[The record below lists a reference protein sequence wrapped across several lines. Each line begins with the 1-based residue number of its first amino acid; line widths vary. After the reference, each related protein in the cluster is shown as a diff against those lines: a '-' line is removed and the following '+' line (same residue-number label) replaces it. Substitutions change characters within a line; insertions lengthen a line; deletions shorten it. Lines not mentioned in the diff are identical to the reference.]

1 MNKHGKAKQIVRR
14 YALWAAGGGFIP
26 APVVNVATV
35 TGLQVSMLERLSKLY
50 DADYS
55 RSTAQMFIS
64 AVTGTTVLSMG
75 YRASNVLRF
84 VPGVGLLAGGA
95 TMGALAAAST
105 YALGQVTINSLE
117 TTGDL
122 LRVDMVQA
130 KNTFEEALNRGKEVV
145 SRWQQGHEAS
155 EENVGVPVKADP
167 AEPALDLDALALLE
181 RLAALHDKGLLTD
194 SEFDAQKEK
203 LLSRL

>member
-1 MNKHGKAKQIVRR
+1 MNKNGKAKQIVRR

-130 KNTFEEALNRGKEVV
+130 KNTFEDALSRGKDFV
-145 SRWQQGHEAS
+145 SRWQQEQDV
-155 EENVGVPVKADP
+155 ETVGAPVKVEA
-167 AEPALDLDALALLE
+167 AEPALDPEALALLE
-181 RLAALHDKGLLTD
+181 RLAALHDKGLLTED
-194 SEFDAQKEK
+194 EFNTQKQK